1 MKLEISQRAK
11 KITALLSIG
20 AVLILAG
27 CSSPT
32 AAFTVGKKST
42 SINDIQ
48 KSIDNI
54 LASRRSVDITG
65 MNLQNGSALIQ
76 NQVQFFLISQLLAD
90 TSNSLG
96 MKVAPAEVAKA
107 KAAAIKQV
115 GGDKAL
121 PKALVG
127 AGIDPTT
134 LDLYFTSVLYSQKL
148 AAYAQKAGA
157 TSANQGAAITSLVS
171 AMATKEGVTVN
182 PRYGKWDPKTANLI
196 PADTTSGAVKTK

>member
-1 MKLEISQRAK
+1 VKLEISQRAK

-20 AVLILAG
+20 AVLLLAG

-42 SINDIQ
+42 SINEIQ

-76 NQVQFFLISQLLAD
+76 NQVQFFLISQLLED
-90 TSNSLG
+90 TGKSLG
-96 MKVAPAEVAKA
+96 LNVTPAEVAKA
-107 KAAAIKQV
+107 KADAITQI
-115 GGDKAL
+115 GGEAKL

-134 LDLYFTSVLYSQKL
+134 LDLYFTSVLYSQRL
-148 AAYAQKAGA
+148 AAYAKTAGKPVTDYVTA
-157 TSANQGAAITSLVS
+157 VAA
-171 AMATKEGVTVN
+171 KEGITVN

-196 PADTTSGAVKTK
+196 PADTTAGAVKTK

>member
-90 TSNSLG
+90 TSNALG
-96 MKVAPAEVAKA
+96 IKVTPSEVATA
-107 KAAAIKQV
+107 KAGAIKQV

-134 LDLYFTSVLYSQKL
+134 LDLYFTSVLY
-148 AAYAQKAGA
+148 
-157 TSANQGAAITSLVS
+157 
-171 AMATKEGVTVN
+171 
-182 PRYGKWDPKTANLI
+182 
-196 PADTTSGAVKTK
+196 

>member
-1 MKLEISQRAK
+1 VKLEISQTAK
-11 KITALLSIG
+11 KITAFVSIA
-20 AVLILAG
+20 AVLLLAG

-42 SINDIQ
+42 PISDIQ

-54 LASRRSVDITG
+54 LASRKTVDITG

-96 MKVAPAEVAKA
+96 IKVTAAEVATA
-107 KAAAIKQV
+107 KDAATKQV

-127 AGIDPTT
+127 AGIDPKT

-148 AAYAQKAGA
+148 AAYAKTAGTPV
-157 TSANQGAAITSLVS
+157 TSFVTAIAS
-171 AMATKEGVTVN
+171 KEGVTVN
-182 PRYGKWDPKTANLI
+182 PRYGKWDPKTANLV
-196 PADTTSGAVKTK
+196 PADTTAGAVKTK

>member
-1 MKLEISQRAK
+1 
-11 KITALLSIG
+11 
-20 AVLILAG
+20 
-27 CSSPT
+27 
-32 AAFTVGKKST
+32 
-42 SINDIQ
+42 
-48 KSIDNI
+48 
-54 LASRRSVDITG
+54 

-96 MKVAPAEVAKA
+96 IKVAPAEVAKA

-148 AAYAQKAGA
+148 AAYAQQAGA
-157 TSANQGAAITSLVS
+157 TAANQGAAITSLVS

-182 PRYGKWDPKTANLI
+182 PRYGKWDPKTANI
-196 PADTTSGAVKTK
+196 VPADTTSGAVKTK

>member
-1 MKLEISQRAK
+1 VKLEISQRAK

-20 AVLILAG
+20 AVLLLAG

-32 AAFTVGKKST
+32 SAFTVGKNST
-42 SINDIQ
+42 SVNTIQ
-48 KSIDNI
+48 TSVNTI
-54 LASRRSVDITG
+54 LAARKGIDTTG
-65 MNLQNGSALIQ
+65 MTLQNGSALIQ

-90 TSNSLG
+90 TCDSLG
-96 MKVAPAEVAKA
+96 IKVTSTEVATA

-115 GGDKAL
+115 GGENAL

-134 LDLYFTSVLYSQKL
+134 LDLYFSSVLYSQRL

-171 AMATKEGVTVN
+171 ATATKEGVTVN

-196 PADTTSGAVKTK
+196 PADTTAGAVKTK

>member
-11 KITALLSIG
+11 KITAFVSIA
-20 AVLILAG
+20 AVLLLAG

-42 SINDIQ
+42 PISDIQ

-54 LASRRSVDITG
+54 LASRKTVDIQG

-90 TSNSLG
+90 TCKSLG
-96 MKVAPAEVAKA
+96 LNVTPADVTKA
-107 KAAAIKQV
+107 KSDAITQI
-115 GGDKAL
+115 GGEAKL

-127 AGIDPTT
+127 AGIDPKT

-148 AAYAQKAGA
+148 AAYAKTAGTPV
-157 TSANQGAAITSLVS
+157 TSFVTAIAS
-171 AMATKEGVTVN
+171 KEGVTVN
-182 PRYGKWDPKTANLI
+182 PRYGKWDPKTANLV
-196 PADTTSGAVKTK
+196 PADTTAGAVKTK

>member
-20 AVLILAG
+20 AVLLLAG

-42 SINDIQ
+42 SINEIQ

-76 NQVQFFLISQLLAD
+76 NQVQFFLISQLLED
-90 TSNSLG
+90 TGKSLG
-96 MKVAPAEVAKA
+96 LNVTPAEVAKA
-107 KAAAIKQV
+107 KADAITQI
-115 GGDKAL
+115 GGEAKL

-134 LDLYFTSVLYSQKL
+134 LDLYFTSVLYSQRL
-148 AAYAQKAGA
+148 AAYAKTAGKPVTDYV
-157 TSANQGAAITSLVS
+157 TSVAA
-171 AMATKEGVTVN
+171 KEGITVN

-196 PADTTSGAVKTK
+196 PADTTAGAVKTK